1 MTLIRKACFVMHI
14 SVHFLSRER
23 KRNQKKPPVPRSLLR
38 VGTAD
43 GARRNSLALRQA
55 DALIPSA
62 PPMLGAAQRENRKI
76 RMGSF
81 LKSNIRIRRI
91 GNFQA
96 VGFSAAQ
103 PPALKHLNTAAR

>member
-14 SVHFLSRER
+14 CVHFLSRER

-76 RMGSF
+76 RMESILEGDTAPAADRKLSG
-81 LKSNIRIRRI
+81 NRRLSDGKGI
-91 GNFQA
+91 M
-96 VGFSAAQ
+96 V
-103 PPALKHLNTAAR
+103 LEI